1 MATIGGIRAPL
12 ALGSRWREKLSR
24 YFPECAHARCRP
36 HGARLPARRWRALGV
51 SLREKW
57 YCSPR
62 CLLPALERSILEL
75 LPAAE
80 APLARSHRVPIGL
93 VLLQRGV
100 INQEQLR
107 QALALQQEH
116 GEGRVGDWLRR
127 IDAAGEQDITRALAT
142 QWGCPV
148 FPLEGDLGYRLCAG
162 LVPLTLCQT
171 HRLLP
176 VFHSADRSLLYV
188 AFTSGVDHAVLY
200 GIEQMLGCRTVPC
213 IVSESAYAAALAD
226 LENSTVAPEAMIFDS
241 VRDPFEIAHAACG
254 FGERLGA
261 QALQLARVGRSLW
274 VRFLCRSG
282 ARDLLFHFP
291 GS

>member
-12 ALGSRWREKLSR
+12 TLGNRWREKLSR
-24 YFPECAHARCRP
+24 YFPECAHARSRP
-36 HGARLPARRWRALGV
+36 HGTRLPARRWRGLGV

-80 APLARSHRVPIGL
+80 MPAAREHRVPIGL
-93 VLLQRGV
+93 LLLQRGV
-100 INQEQLR
+100 INEEQLR

-116 GEGRVGDWLRR
+116 GEGRVGDWLRQ
-127 IDAAGEQDITRALAT
+127 IGAANEMDITRALAT

-148 FPLEGDLGYRLCAG
+148 FPLERDQGYRLCAG

-213 IVSESAYAAALAD
+213 IVSESALAAAMAEM
-226 LENSTVAPEAMIFDS
+226 ENSAAEPEAMNFDS

-254 FGERLGA
+254 FGEQLGA

-274 VRFLCRSG
+274 VRFLCHSG
-282 ARDLLFHFP
+282 ARDLLFHFR
-291 GS
+291 GF

>member
-1 MATIGGIRAPL
+1 MATTGGIRGPL
-12 ALGSRWREKLSR
+12 AGASRWREKVSR
-24 YFPECAHARCRP
+24 YFPECAQARCHP
-36 HGARLPARRWRALGV
+36 HGARLPARRWRGLGV

-80 APLARSHRVPIGL
+80 APVGRAHRVPIGL
-93 VLLQRGV
+93 LLLQRGA
-100 INQEQLR
+100 IDEEQLR

-127 IDAAGEQDITRALAT
+127 IGAANERDITRALAT

-148 FPLEGDLGYRLCAG
+148 FPLERDQGYRLSAG
-162 LVPLTLCQT
+162 LVPLALCQT

-200 GIEQMLGCRTVPC
+200 GIEQILGCRTVPC
-213 IVSESAYAAALAD
+213 IVCESAYATAMTD
-226 LENSTVAPEAMIFDS
+226 LENLAAEPEAMIFDS

-274 VRFLCRSG
+274 VRFLCHSG
-282 ARDLLFHFP
+282 TRDLLFHFP
-291 GS
+291 GT